1 MAAGTAPSPEGIALS
16 QGTDFY
22 RLDQLLTAEE
32 RAVRDRVRQF
42 CDVEVIPIINGYWE
56 RAEFPFELVPKIAA
70 LGISGASIQ
79 GYGCPGLSPLAT
91 GLIMQEF
98 ARGDASVATFFGVH
112 SGLAMQSIAL
122 LGSEEQKQ
130 RWLPPMARMEQIG
143 AFGLTEPSHGSDA
156 VALETRAQR
165 EGDEYVLNGSKRW
178 IGNASFADL
187 TIIWAR
193 DDDGNVGGFVVEKGT
208 PGYRTEVMTGKVA
221 KRAVW
226 QADITL
232 DNVRVRAGN
241 RLAGAR
247 SFRDTSRVLT
257 ATRSGVAWEAAG
269 HGMAAYEIALKYSQ
283 ERVQFGQPL
292 ASFQLIQNKLASM
305 LANVTTMQLL
315 CLRLAQL
322 QAAGEMTEGMAS
334 LAKMNNARL
343 AREVVGEAREM
354 LGGNGILLEY
364 QIARHFADIEAV
376 FTYEGTDTIQ
386 SLIVG
391 REVTGLSAFK

>member
-1 MAAGTAPSPEGIALS
+1 MEQVVLREEISYRRAPVLNANGLNMLGPVLMLYGT
-16 QGTDFY
+16 
-22 RLDQLLTAEE
+22 
-32 RAVRDRVRQF
+32 
-42 CDVEVIPIINGYWE
+42 
-56 RAEFPFELVPKIAA
+56 
-70 LGISGASIQ
+70 
-79 GYGCPGLSPLAT
+79 
-91 GLIMQEF
+91 
-98 ARGDASVATFFGVH
+98 
-112 SGLAMQSIAL
+112 
-122 LGSEEQKQ
+122 EEQKRQ
-130 RWLPPMARMEQIG
+130 HLPGIAKAEVMWAQG
-143 AFGLTEPSHGSDA
+143 YSEPNSGSDLA
-156 VALETRAQR
+156 SLQTRAVR

-322 QAAGEMTEGMAS
+322 QAAGEMTEGMARRVRCS
-334 LAKMNNARL
+334 AATASCWSIRL
-343 AREVVGEAREM
+343 RATSPTSRRFSPTRAPTPSSR
-354 LGGNGILLEY
+354 
-364 QIARHFADIEAV
+364 
-376 FTYEGTDTIQ
+376 
-386 SLIVG
+386 
-391 REVTGLSAFK
+391 